1 MLILAESSY
10 PLLNVF
16 WWMLWF
22 FLFMIW
28 IWLLITIFA
37 DIFRS
42 PISGWAKAGWSI
54 FIIILPFLG
63 VFIYLIANG
72 GKMQERSM
80 ESAAA
85 AQQAQD
91 SYIKSVAGTETTAD
105 QLKTLSDLHDAGKL
119 TDEEF
124 AAQKAKLLG

>member
-1 MLILAESSY
+1 V
-10 PLLNVF
+10 PLLDVLF
-16 WWMLWF
+16 AMLWF
-22 FLFMIW
+22 FLFIIW
-28 IWLLITIFA
+28 IWLLITIFV

-42 PISGWAKAGWSI
+42 PMSGWAKAGWSI

-72 GKMQERSM
+72 GKMQERSA

-85 AQQAQD
+85 AQAAQD
-91 SYIKSVAGTETTAD
+91 SYIKNVAGTETTAD

-119 TDEEF
+119 TDDEYN
-124 AAQKAKLLG
+124 AQKAKLLG

>member
-1 MLILAESSY
+1 V
-10 PLLNVF
+10 PLLDVLF
-16 WWMLWF
+16 AMLWF
-22 FLFMIW
+22 FLFIIW
-28 IWLLITIFA
+28 IWLLITIFV

-42 PISGWAKAGWSI
+42 PMSGWAKAGWSI

-72 GKMQERSM
+72 GKMQERQVD
-80 ESAAA
+80 AAVA
-85 AQQAQD
+85 AQSAQD

-119 TDEEF
+119 TDDEY
-124 AAQKAKLLG
+124 ASQKAKLLG